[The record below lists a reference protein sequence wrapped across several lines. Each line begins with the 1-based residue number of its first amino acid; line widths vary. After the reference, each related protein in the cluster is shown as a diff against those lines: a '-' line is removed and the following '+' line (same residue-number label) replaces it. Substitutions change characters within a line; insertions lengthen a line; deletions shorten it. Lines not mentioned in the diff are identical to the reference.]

1 MKDEALEKLSEI
13 YNEKTDTWIW
23 MLSILILT
31 LFNSTDK
38 EKPIINIFLG
48 DE

>member
-1 MKDEALEKLSEI
+1 MKDEDLEKLSEI

-23 MLSILILT
+23 ILSILILT
-31 LFNSTDK
+31 LFNNTDN

>member
-1 MKDEALEKLSEI
+1 MKDEDLEKLSEI

-23 MLSILILT
+23 ILSILMLT
-31 LFNSTDK
+31 LFNNADK